1 MGSSGGS
8 FGSTGMSGGMGS
20 SSSGGLSMMNAAN
33 LSGGFGV
40 LGFASQNG
48 FGSSTSGG
56 TMYGGRAYGAVTQ
69 AGGSSTTGTSSGNR
83 TTGASGSSS
92 GGGGGSGAT
101 AASSSRRRGGS
112 TTTSTAAKDQ
122 QAWFEPRIEVGFEVT
137 PPPALRAVAA
147 NVATA
152 LGATKPGS
160 RFRGV
165 QVAVEGGTAILR
177 GVVGS
182 QNDRIVAEQI
192 ALLDPAISSVRND
205 LAIASRGPASS
216 NVR

>member
-1 MGSSGGS
+1 
-8 FGSTGMSGGMGS
+8 
-20 SSSGGLSMMNAAN
+20 MNAAN

-40 LGFASQNG
+40 LGFGSQNG

-69 AGGSSTTGTSSGNR
+69 AGGSSTTGASGGNR
-83 TTGASGSSS
+83 STGTSGSSS
-92 GGGGGSGAT
+92 GGGGTT

-137 PPPALRAVAA
+137 PPPALTAVAA

-192 ALLDPAISSVRND
+192 ALLDPAISAVRND
-205 LAIASRGPASS
+205 LGIASRGPASS

>member
-1 MGSSGGS
+1 MGSS
-8 FGSTGMSGGMGS
+8 T
-20 SSSGGLSMMNAAN
+20 SGGLSMMNAAN

-69 AGGSSTTGTSSGNR
+69 AGGSSTTGTSGGNR
-83 TTGASGSSS
+83 TTGTSGSSS
-92 GGGGGSGAT
+92 GGGGGST
-101 AASSSRRRGGS
+101 TASSSRRRGGS
-112 TTTSTAAKDQ
+112 TTSSTASKDQ
-122 QAWFEPRIEVGFEVT
+122 QAWFEPRIEVGFEVSA
-137 PPPALRAVAA
+137 PRALTAVAA
-147 NVATA
+147 NVATS

-192 ALLDPAISSVRND
+192 ALLEPAISSVRND
-205 LAIASRGPASS
+205 LTIASRGPVSS